1 MNIKQQNKH
10 QRVRMKTRQSEAKA
24 QAQAKHL
31 WKIHQTMMLL
41 MFGSEQGASET
52 EDADLERLLDLS
64 RTRGASSSDESSNR
78 CFARA
83 CACACAFAF
92 DCLVFMIW

>member
-10 QRVRMKTRQSEAKA
+10 QRVRMKTRQSKVKA

-31 WKIHQTMMLL
+31 LEDSSDEMLL

-78 CFARA
+78 CFA
-83 CACACAFAF
+83 CAFAF

>member
-78 CFARA
+78 CFA
-83 CACACAFAF
+83 CACAFAF